1 MPMIQ
6 AEEDD
11 MITKE
16 IKATVRESF
25 GKGSMRRLRA
35 AGKTPGVVYC
45 GGADA
50 QPLQFETKVLFN
62 ELLDLQGRNAVITLK
77 IENGSEKN
85 VIVKE
90 IQTDPVKDSL
100 YHTDFLEIDLK
111 KPSKFDVPIKYI
123 GKAKGLD
130 LGGIMKVGKTELELE
145 GEPLNIP
152 DECEVQVSNMAI
164 GDEISAGDIVL
175 PEGVTL
181 VSAADKVCVAIGK
194 P

>member
-1 MPMIQ
+1 
-6 AEEDD
+6 
-11 MITKE
+11 MITKQ
-16 IKATVRESF
+16 INATVRESF

-35 AGKTPGVVYC
+35 AGITPGVVYC
-45 GGADA
+45 GGEAA
-50 QPLQFETKVLFN
+50 LPLQFETKVLFN

-77 IENGSEKN
+77 IENGSEKS

-100 YHTDFLEIDLK
+100 YHTDFLEIDLN
-111 KPSKFDVPIKYI
+111 KPSKFVVPITYI

-130 LGGIMKVGKTELELE
+130 SGGILKVSKTELELE
-145 GEPLNIP
+145 GEPLTIP
-152 DECEVQVSNMAI
+152 DECAVQVANMEI

-181 VSAADKVCVAIGK
+181 VSDTDKVCVAVGK

>member
-1 MPMIQ
+1 
-6 AEEDD
+6 

-16 IKATVRESF
+16 INATVRASF

-45 GGADA
+45 GGEEAL
-50 QPLQFETKVLFN
+50 PLEFETKVLFN
-62 ELLDLQGRNAVITLK
+62 ELLDIQGRNAVITLK
-77 IENGSEKN
+77 IEDGSDKS
-85 VIVKE
+85 VVVKE

-100 YHTDFLEIDLK
+100 YHTDFLEIDLN
-111 KPSKFDVPIKYI
+111 KPSKFFVPIRYT
-123 GKAKGLD
+123 GKAKGID
-130 LGGIMKVGKTELELE
+130 LGGILNVSKTELELQ

-152 DECEVQVSNMAI
+152 DECVVAIANMAI
-164 GDEISAGDIVL
+164 GDSISAGDIPL

-181 VSAADKVCVAIGK
+181 VSDAKKVCVAIGK